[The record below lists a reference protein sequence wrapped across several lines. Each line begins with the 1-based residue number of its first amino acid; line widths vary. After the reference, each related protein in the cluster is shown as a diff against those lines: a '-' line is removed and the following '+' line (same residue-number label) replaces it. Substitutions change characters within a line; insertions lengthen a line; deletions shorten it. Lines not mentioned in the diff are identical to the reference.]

1 MEVFISQIGMCHLF
15 VFLAIAND
23 LAVIR
28 SCVHFYALHDH
39 VTDDV
44 ELVVVQ
50 CIEGGTY
57 K

>member
-23 LAVIR
+23 LEVIR